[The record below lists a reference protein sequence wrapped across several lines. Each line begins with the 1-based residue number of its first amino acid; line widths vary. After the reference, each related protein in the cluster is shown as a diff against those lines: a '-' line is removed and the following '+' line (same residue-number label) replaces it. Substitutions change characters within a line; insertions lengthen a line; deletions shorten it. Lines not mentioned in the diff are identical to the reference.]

1 MAKLCKSKKV
11 VNSSVEPRLWFYGL
25 EHCRSW
31 TYASIPSADSYAVIN
46 LIQED
51 YSELNGYIHF
61 EDSSGTPVDP
71 APTGLT
77 KIATVD
83 INGVA
88 DVDALV
94 SAIKAQLDLSAQA
107 DLMQSQVEAGGKIEI
122 INNFIGLI
130 SEETGNTDGATV
142 AIGQQSFGTELG
154 LLTEDG
160 ASASFELEFLDTL
173 TDSAGNVPVE
183 SFLISVNATI
193 SMSLLDSS
201 KAKFEELFIKPLGG
215 TYENGAEKIIGFG
228 TGNFFKSIVDGKMG
242 RLVGHLKSAAFSDR
256 SEDWEMLA
264 LLQPTETNF
273 NKELRTLAI
282 QATSYYD
289 ATAPEDVNIFRIGN
303 RQAIDLAAL

>member
-11 VNSSVEPRLWFYGL
+11 VNSSVEPRKWFYGL
-25 EHCRSW
+25 EHCRTW
-31 TYASIPSADSYAVIN
+31 EYASLPSGESVAILN

-51 YSELNGYIHF
+51 YTELNGYIHLTNGG
-61 EDSSGTPVDP
+61 SDP
-71 APTGLT
+71 APVGLT
-77 KIATVD
+77 KLATVD
-83 INGVA
+83 VTA
-88 DVDALV
+88 SLDVDALV
-94 SAIKAQLDLSAQA
+94 ADIKAQLDASIYA
-107 DLMQSQVEAGGKIEI
+107 DLIQSQVEAGGKIEI
-122 INNFIGLI
+122 LNNFIGLI

-142 AIGQQSFGTELG
+142 AIGQQSFGTALG

-173 TDSAGNVPVE
+173 TDTAGNVPVE
-183 SFLISVNATI
+183 SFLISINATI
-193 SMSLLDSS
+193 SMSLLDTS

-215 TYENGAEKIIGFG
+215 SYENGAEKIIGFG
-228 TGNFFKSIVDGKMG
+228 TGTFFKSLVDGKMG
-242 RLVGHLKSAAFSDR
+242 RLVGHLSSAPFSDR

-289 ATAPEDVNIFRIGN
+289 ATAPEEINIFRIGN
-303 RQAIDLAAL
+303 RQAIDLASL